1 MPQKKSKKI
10 LIYFFLF
17 LIIGTLNNKNLS
29 NINLIKIKDI
39 TVTGLDSENNLE
51 LLRQLDILKINNL
64 FFLSDYKIK
73 EILNSNN
80 LIENYFV
87 FKEYPSKLNVK
98 INKAIYLAR
107 IKKFE
112 KYFFLGSN
120 GKLIEVKDIESDL
133 PLLFG
138 NFENEDF
145 FELKKILDKKNFDYN
160 KIENLFFFKSGRW
173 DIQINDGLLI
183 KLPKKNFEKS
193 IDILNSFLEKDK
205 ENKITLIDLRQ
216 SNQIITNER

>member
-29 NINLIKIKDI
+29 KINLIKIKDI
-39 TVTGLDSENNLE
+39 TVTGLDSENNLR

-64 FFLSDYKIK
+64 FFLNEYKIK

-80 LIENYFV
+80 LIQNYSV

-98 INKAIYLAR
+98 INKTIFLAR

-120 GKLIEVKDIESDL
+120 GKLIEAKNIDNDL

-138 NFENEDF
+138 NFENENF
-145 FELKKILDKKNFDYN
+145 FKLKRILDKKNFDYN
-160 KIENLFFFKSGRW
+160 KIESLFFFKSGRW
-173 DIQINDGLLI
+173 DIQMNDGLLI
-183 KLPKKNFEKS
+183 KLPKKNLEKS
-193 IDILNSFLEKDK
+193 IDILNSFLAKDK
-205 ENKITLIDLRQ
+205 ENNITLIDLRQ
-216 SNQIITNER
+216 SNQIIINER

>member
-39 TVTGLDSENNLE
+39 TVTGLDTENNLK

-64 FFLSDYKIK
+64 FFLNEYKIK

-80 LIENYFV
+80 LIQNYSV

-98 INKAIYLAR
+98 INKAIFLAR

-120 GKLIEVKDIESDL
+120 GKLIEAKNIDNDL

-138 NFENEDF
+138 NFENENF

-160 KIENLFFFKSGRW
+160 KIESLFFFKSGRW
-173 DIQINDGLLI
+173 DIQMNDGLLI
-183 KLPKKNFEKS
+183 KLPKKNLEKS
-193 IDILNSFLEKDK
+193 IDILNSFLSKNK

-216 SNQIITNER
+216 SNQIIINER

>member
-39 TVTGLDSENNLE
+39 TVTGLDTENNLK

-64 FFLSDYKIK
+64 FFLNEYKIK

-80 LIENYFV
+80 LIQNYSV

-98 INKAIYLAR
+98 INKAIFLAR

-120 GKLIEVKDIESDL
+120 GKLIEAKNIDNDL

-138 NFENEDF
+138 NFENENF

-160 KIENLFFFKSGRW
+160 KIESLFFFKSGRW
-173 DIQINDGLLI
+173 DIQMNDGLLI
-183 KLPKKNFEKS
+183 KLPKKNLEKS
-193 IDILNSFLEKDK
+193 IDILNSFLAKDK

-216 SNQIITNER
+216 SNQIIINER

>member
-29 NINLIKIKDI
+29 NISLIKIKDI
-39 TVTGLDSENNLE
+39 TVTGLDSENNLR

-64 FFLSDYKIK
+64 FFLNEYKIK

-80 LIENYFV
+80 LIQNYSV

-98 INKAIYLAR
+98 INKAIFLAR

-120 GKLIEVKDIESDL
+120 GKLIEAKNIDNDL

-138 NFENEDF
+138 NFENENF
-145 FELKKILDKKNFDYN
+145 FKLKRILDKKNFDYN
-160 KIENLFFFKSGRW
+160 KIESLFFFKSGRW
-173 DIQINDGLLI
+173 DIQMNDGLLI
-183 KLPKKNFEKS
+183 KLPKKNLEKS
-193 IDILNSFLEKDK
+193 IDILNSFLAKDK
-205 ENKITLIDLRQ
+205 ENNITLIDLRQ
-216 SNQIITNER
+216 SNQIIINER

>member
-39 TVTGLDSENNLE
+39 TVTGLDNENNLE

-193 IDILNSFLEKDK
+193 IDILNNFLEKDK

-216 SNQIITNER
+216 SNQIIINER